1 MGEWTYALVI
11 LFCTVALAHVLTDYR
26 RRLMRVMPGV
36 EQLTSRKRS
45 ISERI
50 SATESKAESIVQALV
65 DLTHE
70 IEAMDRRRKELQL
83 QFNEREMV
91 RIAAGRFI
99 MGSNLPGFDEEN
111 PERRVQLGGYFI
123 DRYEVTNLQYKDF
136 IDVTGHRPPI
146 HWRNRT
152 FPEGRLANHPVVNV
166 SWHDAREFAEW
177 VGARLPTEAEWEKA
191 ARGMDERPYPWGTRF
206 AEGERCNCN
215 NFIGMTTPVDEFP
228 DGRSPYGVWDMVG
241 NAYEWCW
248 DYFDEDYYKYSP
260 NSNPR
265 GPEGGQERV
274 VRGGSFAETRAA
286 VRTTHRTGMS
296 EASTKETVGFRLALD
311 ATE

>member
-45 ISERI
+45 ISDRI

-65 DLTHE
+65 DLTRE

-166 SWHDAREFAEW
+166 SWHDAHAYAEW
-177 VGARLPTEAEWEKA
+177 VGKRLPTEAEWERA
-191 ARGMDERPYPWGTRF
+191 ARGDYGFEYPWGRSCVVDN
-206 AEGERCNCN
+206 A
-215 NFIGMTTPVDEFP
+215 NFGNPDAKTTPVDKFAA
-228 DGRSPYGVWDMVG
+228 GRSPHGVYDMSGNVG
-241 NAYEWCW
+241 EWVNDW
-248 DYFDEDYYKYSP
+248 FEAKYYAKAP
-260 NSNPR
+260 DVDPP
-265 GPEGGQERV
+265 GPENGNRKV
-274 VRGGSFAETRAA
+274 YRGGGYHCNKIDIRAA
-286 VRTTHRTGMS
+286 MRH
-296 EASTKETVGFRLALD
+296 AALSTSCQEYIGFRCAMTPK
-311 ATE
+311 A